1 MTTSPEPATPHDE
14 PSPSTSAAPAGRPGF
29 SERLWPGPLGWAAV
43 VTFAAVLG
51 AAFVP
56 VDTLLALV
64 VGVLALLGGLAGA
77 VLTTPRVEVERGT
90 LRAGTAHIPVRLLAA
105 PRVLD
110 REALRTE
117 LGPALDARA
126 FACLRSWIGTAV
138 RVEVR
143 DPQDPTPYWIVS
155 TRRPDDL
162 VAALGGT
169 RVSTPPTATAGHPEG

>member
-1 MTTSPEPATPHDE
+1 MSTTPEPATPAAATSDA
-14 PSPSTSAAPAGRPGF
+14 PSGRPGF
-29 SERLWPGPLGWAAV
+29 RERLWPGPLGWVAV
-43 VTFAAVLG
+43 VAFAAVLG
-51 AAFVP
+51 VAFVP

-64 VGVLALLGGLAGA
+64 VGVITLLGGLAAA

-90 LRAGTAHIPVRLLAA
+90 LHAGTARIPVRLLAA

-110 REALRTE
+110 RAALRTE

-126 FACLRSWIGTAV
+126 FVCLRAWIGTAV

-155 TRRPDDL
+155 TRRPHDL
-162 VAALGGT
+162 VAALG
-169 RVSTPPTATAGHPEG
+169 ADAA